1 MSVIA
6 WIVIGLLPGWLATR
20 IMCGRDAQSCGGS
33 RGRDRQRVPVREAEA
48 RGCTGFLGQSD
59 HRNRWSG
66 RIPAHLAG
74 DPGRLTRLARMRQQ
88 P

>member
-33 RGRDRQRVPVREAEA
+33 RGRDRQRVPVREAA
-48 RGCTGFLGQSD
+48 NSVLD
-59 HRNRWSG
+59 NY
-66 RIPAHLAG
+66 L
-74 DPGRLTRLARMRQQ
+74 LTTT
-88 P
+88 

>member
-20 IMCGRDAQSCGGS
+20 IMGGRGGLM
-33 RGRDRQRVPVREAEA
+33 RNLAVGLVGRDRQRVPVREAEA

-59 HRNRWSG
+59 HRTVGAVVFLLIWRAIRG
-66 RIPAHLAG
+66 A
-74 DPGRLTRLARMRQQ
+74 
-88 P
+88 